1 MSRFGE
7 LILNELLRP
16 FVIFQV
22 QLGLTHQTLTFLM
35 MFYSTLNLITLLC
48 VAALRFRHTTLP
60 HMRVLRK
67 RWLSLAVPEF
77 QLYTQH
83 NWPRT
88 FDKVLVANRGEIACR
103 VIRTCKNLGIKTVAV
118 FSEQDERAK
127 HVQLSDEAYCIG
139 GAAAKDSYLKGDKIL
154 EVARLSGAQ
163 AIHPGY
169 GFLSENVHFAQL
181 CQEQGIEF
189 IGPPVKAIDA
199 MGSKRYL
206 VWLDEVFVF
215 DLVVLRRRL

>member
-1 MSRFGE
+1 M
-7 LILNELLRP
+7 
-16 FVIFQV
+16 
-22 QLGLTHQTLTFLM
+22 FLM
-35 MFYSTLNLITLLC
+35 FWI
-48 VAALRFRHTTLP
+48 
-60 HMRVLRK
+60 
-67 RWLSLAVPEF
+67 E
-77 QLYTQH
+77 
-83 NWPRT
+83 
-88 FDKVLVANRGEIACR
+88 
-103 VIRTCKNLGIKTVAV
+103 
-118 FSEQDERAK
+118 
-127 HVQLSDEAYCIG
+127 
-139 GAAAKDSYLKGDKIL
+139 GDKIL